1 MIVGYI
7 MNTPNDL
14 DKLLYGKQPLERI
27 VSIEPGDESTEIFTE
42 DKDGNITSQWVDNAY
57 WILSHEPLSKES
69 KLLKG
74 QLHYRW
80 GTKYTT
86 RESYSK
92 ARAYNK
98 QKEIYSIYNPKENF
112 MTRTGYTY
120 FKGMKH
126 TEPSILSFDIETNG
140 LKMDSDSRVYL
151 ISNTFRKNG
160 VITRKL
166 FCYDD
171 YENEGEMIKAW
182 CSWVRD
188 INPSI
193 LCGHNIISYDLP
205 FLQNIAELYDTC
217 LCLGR
222 DLSELKFDKYESK
235 FRKDQSQFLFYKK
248 VHCYGREI
256 VDTYFL
262 AVKVDITEKKYIT
275 YGLKYIVNVEGL
287 EDKDRVFYDASKIR
301 HNIDNP
307 IERQKIKIYAEKDSD
322 DALKLYDLFI
332 PAFFYL
338 TQHVPKSFQEIGCSA
353 TGSQI
358 NSFLIR
364 SYLQVGHSIPKAD
377 EIQHFE
383 GAISLGIPG
392 IHKNVVSLDVQSLYP
407 SLILQYSIY
416 PKNKDPHG
424 NFLKMVEYFTNERIK
439 NKKLHKETKDD
450 HYKDLSN
457 TFKIFINSAYGL
469 LGANGLNFNSAF
481 DANKVTRLGRE
492 TLKKGIEHITGIPF
506 DDWKTQNFKEDLEEK
521 EEPELL

>member
-1 MIVGYI
+1 MELTKGLYKNISKSKIPQGHWNDARNIVVSQKDRNVTVEEGF
-7 MNTPNDL
+7 N
-14 DKLLYGKQPLERI
+14 LL
-27 VSIEPGDESTEIFTE
+27 
-42 DKDGNITSQWVDNAY
+42 
-57 WILSHEPLSKES
+57 
-69 KLLKG
+69 
-74 QLHYRW
+74 
-80 GTKYTT
+80 
-86 RESYSK
+86 
-92 ARAYNK
+92 
-98 QKEIYSIYNPKENF
+98 
-112 MTRTGYTY
+112 
-120 FKGMKH
+120 H
-126 TEPSILSFDIETNG
+126 TINGVLIGRIETNTKVILFIQDSTFG
-140 LKMDSDSRVYL
+140 EIYLLKELNVLTLILRSDRL
-151 ISNTFRKNG
+151 NF
-160 VITRKL
+160 
-166 FCYDD
+166 
-171 YENEGEMIKAW
+171 
-182 CSWVRD
+182 
-188 INPSI
+188 
-193 LCGHNIISYDLP
+193 
-205 FLQNIAELYDTC
+205 
-217 LCLGR
+217 
-222 DLSELKFDKYESK
+222 
-235 FRKDQSQFLFYKK
+235 
-248 VHCYGREI
+248 
-256 VDTYFL
+256 
-262 AVKVDITEKKYIT
+262 
-275 YGLKYIVNVEGL
+275 
-287 EDKDRVFYDASKIR
+287 
-301 HNIDNP
+301 NIDNP